1 MGYLIYQLII
11 PQGGQKM
18 SDVTRLESLK
28 RDKADNEKALATAIF
43 DSHAKALQRAID
55 SQERAIARLER
66 EA

>member
-1 MGYLIYQLII
+1 
-11 PQGGQKM
+11 M